1 MKIAQLLEMP
11 QDVAPN
17 SPLARAR
24 ARDIAN
30 FDPNQ
35 KYKDALEKQDA
46 EKQAKQDAD
55 AKAKSDLVAQQAP
68 QTAPAVAEP
77 ANTQVAT
84 QQQPGTAV
92 APANTAQNDLDAIK
106 QLSGV
111 PAKPTTAQVPAKVDP
126 TNNVTDVTPNPTP
139 ANTQVATQ
147 QQAAPGQPKKS
158 AWDMAKAVGRGVKD
172 TAIGAVKGV
181 GDVAAQTAAGAAQ
194 TVGAI
199 GGGMKHGWS
208 TAAKGD
214 TFGDKNSFGNVARQA
229 LGAPQQASSQTTSG
243 GGTAPWNNAGAPS
256 SNASSQSSNVP
267 ATTSNDST
275 KQISAVSD
283 EVEALKDRLGKI
295 EQLVRARA

>member
-1 MKIAQLLEMP
+1 MRIAQLLEMP
-11 QDVAPN
+11 QDVADN

-24 ARDIAN
+24 ARELAN
-30 FDPNQ
+30 VDPNQ
-35 KYKDALEKQDA
+35 KYRDAMASQDA
-46 EKQAKQDAD
+46 VGNERRAASNARTQAM
-55 AKAKSDLVAQQAP
+55 VAQDPPAQS
-68 QTAPAVAEP
+68 APAASQS

-92 APANTAQNDLDAIK
+92 APANTAQDDLASIR

-111 PAKPTTAQVPAKVDP
+111 PATTTQTPANAAP
-126 TNNVTDVTPNPTP
+126 ANNVTDVTPAQ

-158 AWDMAKAVGRGVKD
+158 AWDIAKAVGRGVKD

-229 LGAPQQASSQTTSG
+229 LGATQSPSSPTTSG
-243 GGTAPWNNAGAPS
+243 GGTAPWSGASTPSSGGASAAAPS
-256 SNASSQSSNVP
+256 SNASGGGSN
-267 ATTSNDST
+267 NE
-275 KQISAVSD
+275 ISAVSD
-283 EVEALKDRLGKI
+283 EVEQLKDRLGRI